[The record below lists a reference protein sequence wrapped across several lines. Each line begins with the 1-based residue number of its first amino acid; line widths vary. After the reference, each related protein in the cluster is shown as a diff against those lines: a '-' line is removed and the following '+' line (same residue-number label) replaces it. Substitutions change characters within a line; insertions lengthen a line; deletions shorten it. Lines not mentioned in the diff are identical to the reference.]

1 MKKILL
7 LNTKYREF
15 GGEDSN
21 ILDEKVF
28 LSKNYD
34 VEYLEYDNSD
44 KLQLVD
50 YISFFT
56 NKNRQS
62 NRKLIDKI
70 KSFNPD
76 IVYVH
81 NTWFKANL
89 GIFKILKDLNIETV
103 LKIHN
108 FRFSCTDSYSSKSHL
123 DNGKYCHKCGFVS
136 KNFFNKYYESSY
148 LKSFFLIRYGKRY
161 KKILQNFDFKILV
174 MTNFQK
180 KYLIESGLNANKI
193 FLYENPLNNIQMTNN
208 VYNEN
213 SDYIVYAGRI
223 SNAKGVKE
231 LITSWKNSNIQN
243 LSLKIIGQGENLEKL
258 IEIHKNDNIEF
269 LGKLDNKEAKKVIQ
283 NSRAVVTAT
292 KMYEGQPRL
301 LCEASSMGVPSIFPN
316 FGGMVEFFPKDY
328 QLKFD
333 QYNYSDLEKKLNMLN
348 NLNLFKEL
356 SEEVKKYIDTKLSDE
371 ILFNKFK
378 ALQLNE

>member
-1 MKKILL
+1 
-7 LNTKYREF
+7 
-15 GGEDSN
+15 
-21 ILDEKVF
+21 
-28 LSKNYD
+28 
-34 VEYLEYDNSD
+34 
-44 KLQLVD
+44 
-50 YISFFT
+50 
-56 NKNRQS
+56 
-62 NRKLIDKI
+62 
-70 KSFNPD
+70 
-76 IVYVH
+76 
-81 NTWFKANL
+81 
-89 GIFKILKDLNIETV
+89 
-103 LKIHN
+103 
-108 FRFSCTDSYSSKSHL
+108 
-123 DNGKYCHKCGFVS
+123 
-136 KNFFNKYYESSY
+136 
-148 LKSFFLIRYGKRY
+148 
-161 KKILQNFDFKILV
+161 
-174 MTNFQK
+174 
-180 KYLIESGLNANKI
+180 
-193 FLYENPLNNIQMTNN
+193 MTNN

-258 IEIHKNDNIEF
+258 IEIYKNDNIEF

-301 LCEASSMGVPSIFPN
+301 LCEASSMGIPSIFPN